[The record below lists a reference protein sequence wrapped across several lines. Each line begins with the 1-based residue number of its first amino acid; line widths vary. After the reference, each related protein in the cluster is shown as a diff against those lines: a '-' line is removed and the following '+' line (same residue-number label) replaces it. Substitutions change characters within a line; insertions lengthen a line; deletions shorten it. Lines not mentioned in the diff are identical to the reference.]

1 MAIATGVL
9 SPESSSPESSVPS
22 PQSSVGFL
30 PGPLTPSPSRD
41 NVAVDSWEEHAIRRP
56 HLPERV
62 TVYEVGPR
70 DGLQNE
76 SETVPVDE
84 RVAFIDLLT
93 DAGLP
98 AIEVGSFVS
107 PKAVPQLAD
116 TSAVFERIRKA
127 SGVRY
132 PVLVP
137 NEKGLDRALQAGVR
151 EIAVF
156 TAASETFNRHNIHAG
171 VDESIERF
179 RSVVSRA
186 REQRVRVRAYVS
198 TAFGCPYEGEVSP
211 EAVREIVHKLL
222 DLTVDEISVGDTIGV
237 ATPAGVYSVV
247 EALYESGVS
256 RGILALHFHDTR
268 GTALANVFAGLECG
282 ITTFDSSAGGL
293 GGCPYAPG
301 ASGNLATEDLLYMLE
316 GLGIATGVS
325 LPKVVEASRY
335 LSGRLARRLPGRYLA
350 AVSGS

>member
-1 MAIATGVL
+1 ME
-9 SPESSSPESSVPS
+9 P
-22 PQSSVGFL
+22 
-30 PGPLTPSPSRD
+30 
-41 NVAVDSWEEHAIRRP
+41 WEERGIQRP

-76 SETVPVDE
+76 PESLAPDVKAAFVD
-84 RVAFIDLLT
+84 RLT

-107 PKAVPQLAD
+107 PKAIPQLAD
-116 TSAVFERIRKA
+116 TEQVFRRIHKA

-137 NEKGLDRALQAGVR
+137 NEKGLERALASGVL

-156 TAASETFNRHNIHAG
+156 TAASETFNRHNIRAG

-179 RSVVSRA
+179 RPVVAKAKAQRL
-186 REQRVRVRAYVS
+186 RVRGYVS
-198 TAFGCPYEGEVSP
+198 TAFGCPYEGDVSP
-211 EAVREIVHKLL
+211 EAVREVVHKLL
-222 DLTVDEISVGDTIGV
+222 DLGVDEISVGDTIGV
-237 ATPAGVYSVV
+237 ATPANVYSVV
-247 EALYESGVS
+247 ETLYESGVS

-282 ITTFDSSAGGL
+282 VTTYDASAGGL

-301 ASGNLATEDLLYMLE
+301 ASGNLATEDLVYMLD

-325 LPKVVEASRY
+325 LPKLVDASRQIAT
-335 LSGRLARRLPGRYLA
+335 RLGRRLPGRYLA
-350 AVSGS
+350 AVSGA

>member
-1 MAIATGVL
+1 ME
-9 SPESSSPESSVPS
+9 PW
-22 PQSSVGFL
+22 Q
-30 PGPLTPSPSRD
+30 
-41 NVAVDSWEEHAIRRP
+41 EHAIRRP

-76 SETVPVDE
+76 SETLPVE
-84 RVAFIDLLT
+84 VRVDFVDRLSES
-93 DAGLP
+93 GLP

-107 PKAVPQLAD
+107 SKAVPQLAD
-116 TSAVFERIRKA
+116 TEQVFRRIRKA

-137 NEKGLDRALQAGVR
+137 NEKGLDRAIAAGAL

-156 TAASETFNRHNIHAG
+156 TAASETFNRHNINAG

-179 RSVVSRA
+179 RPVASRA
-186 REQRVRVRAYVS
+186 REQKIRVRGYVS
-198 TAFGCPYEGEVSP
+198 TAFGCPYEGDVSP
-211 EAVREIVHKLL
+211 EAVREVAHKLL
-222 DLTVDEISVGDTIGV
+222 DLGVDEISIGDTIGV
-237 ATPAGVYSVV
+237 ATPADVYDVV
-247 EALYESGVS
+247 ESLYDSGVS

-268 GTALANVFAGLECG
+268 GTALANVLAGLECG
-282 ITTFDSSAGGL
+282 ITTFDASAGGL

-301 ASGNLATEDLLYMLE
+301 ASGNLATEDLLYLLE
-316 GLGIATGVS
+316 GLGVATGVS

-335 LSGRLARRLPGRYLA
+335 LAGRLGHRPPGRYLA
-350 AVSGS
+350 AVWGEERTS